1 MEEILYNAAFIS
13 ILQIIAIDIILGG
26 DNAIVIALACKNL
39 PEKQRKLGIF
49 YGALGAIILRVIMVF
64 FATSLLMVS
73 GLKIVG
79 GLLLLWIGVKLIL
92 DNGKETSI
100 KETSIKV
107 SQEKNLFGA
116 IKTIIIADFIMSLD
130 NSVAIAAA
138 ADGNIYLVIF
148 GLLLSVPII
157 IWGSSIILKLIDK
170 YPVIIYLGSGLLGWI
185 AGDMIKTDILTLK
198 YFSASATQELLPIAG
213 SFFVII
219 YSYLYMKIITR

>member
-13 ILQIIAIDIILGG
+13 ILQIIAIDIVLGG

-64 FATSLLMVS
+64 FATSLLMIS
-73 GLKIVG
+73 GLKIIG

-92 DNGKETSI
+92 DSGKETSI
-100 KETSIKV
+100 EV

-170 YPVIIYLGSGLLGWI
+170 YPVIIYLGAGLLGWI
-185 AGDMIKTDILTLK
+185 AADMIKTDILTLK
-198 YFSASATQELLPIAG
+198 YLSNFAAQE
-213 SFFVII
+213 
-219 YSYLYMKIITR
+219 

>member
-13 ILQIIAIDIILGG
+13 ILQIIAIDIVLGG

-64 FATSLLMVS
+64 FATSLLMIS
-73 GLKIVG
+73 GLKIIG

-92 DNGKETSI
+92 DSGKETSI
-100 KETSIKV
+100 EV

-170 YPVIIYLGSGLLGWI
+170 YPVIIYLGAGLLGWI
-185 AGDMIKTDILTLK
+185 AADMIKTDILTLK
-198 YFSASATQELLPIAG
+198 YLSNFAAQEYLSLAG

-219 YSYLYMKIITR
+219 YSLFHMKFIKK

>member
-1 MEEILYNAAFIS
+1 M
-13 ILQIIAIDIILGG
+13 GG

-64 FATSLLMVS
+64 FATSLLMIS
-73 GLKIVG
+73 GLKIIG

-92 DNGKETSI
+92 DNGKD
-100 KETSIKV
+100 TSIKV
-107 SQEKNLFGA
+107 SQEKNLFAA
-116 IKTIIIADFIMSLD
+116 IRTIIVADFVMSLD

-138 ADGNIYLVIF
+138 AGGNMYLVIF
-148 GLLLSVPII
+148 GVLLSIPII

-185 AGDMIKTDILTLK
+185 AGDTVSYTHLTLP
-198 YFSASATQELLPIAG
+198 TILL
-213 SFFVII
+213 V
-219 YSYLYMKIITR
+219 

>member
-1 MEEILYNAAFIS
+1 MEEILHNAAFIS
-13 ILQIIAIDIILGG
+13 ILQIIAIDIVLGG

-64 FATSLLMVS
+64 FATSLLMIS
-73 GLKIVG
+73 GLKIIG

-92 DNGKETSI
+92 DSGKEN
-100 KETSIKV
+100 SIKV

-157 IWGSSIILKLIDK
+157 IWGSNIILKLIDK
-170 YPVIIYLGSGLLGWI
+170 YPVIIYLGAGLLGWI
-185 AGDMIKTDILTLK
+185 AADMIKTDILTLK
-198 YFSASATQELLPIAG
+198 HLSNFAAQEYFSLAG

-219 YSYLYMKIITR
+219 YSLFYVKFIKK

>member
-1 MEEILYNAAFIS
+1 MEEILHNAAFIS
-13 ILQIIAIDIILGG
+13 ILQIIAIDIVLGG

-64 FATSLLMVS
+64 FATSLLMIS
-73 GLKIVG
+73 GLKIIG

-92 DNGKETSI
+92 DSGKETSI
-100 KETSIKV
+100 EV

-185 AGDMIKTDILTLK
+185 AADMIKTDILTLK
-198 YFSASATQELLPIAG
+198 YLSNFAAQEYLSLAG

-219 YSYLYMKIITR
+219 YSLFHMKFIKK

>member
-1 MEEILYNAAFIS
+1 
-13 ILQIIAIDIILGG
+13 
-26 DNAIVIALACKNL
+26 
-39 PEKQRKLGIF
+39 
-49 YGALGAIILRVIMVF
+49 MVF
-64 FATSLLMVS
+64 FATSLLMIS

-92 DNGKETSI
+92 DNGK
-100 KETSIKV
+100 KTSIKV
-107 SQEKNLFGA
+107 SQDKNLFGA

-198 YFSASATQELLPIAG
+198 YFSASAVQEFLPLAG

>member
-1 MEEILYNAAFIS
+1 MEEIVYNAAFIS
-13 ILQIIAIDIILGG
+13 ILQIIAIDIVLGG

-64 FATSLLMVS
+64 FATSLLLIS
-73 GLKIVG
+73 GLKIIG

-100 KETSIKV
+100 KV
-107 SQEKNLFGA
+107 NQEKNLFGA

-138 ADGNIYLVIF
+138 ANGNIYLVIF

-185 AGDMIKTDILTLK
+185 AADMIKTDILTLK
-198 YFSASATQELLPIAG
+198 YLSNIATQEYLSLAG

-219 YSYLYMKIITR
+219 YSLFHIKFIKK